1 MNKLKDI
8 TSLVLVFALFTNC
21 SSYKKIKNE
30 PYKMVAN
37 KKYHLDLY
45 NGRQMIVL
53 VDSLFANTL
62 YHNKNK
68 EIAID
73 TIKTIEEATY
83 SKGKTTWLG
92 GVIALGAAITVGII
106 IAIAS
111 WSPSFGG

>member
-1 MNKLKDI
+1 MNRLKKI

-21 SSYKKIKNE
+21 YSYREIENE
-30 PYKMVAN
+30 PSKMVTN
-37 KKYHLDLY
+37 KKYHLDLN
-45 NGRQMIVL
+45 NGKQMIVL
-53 VDSLFANTL
+53 VDSVSENTL

-68 EIAID
+68 EIAIN

-92 GVIALGAAITVGII
+92 GVIAVGAAITVGII

-111 WSPSFGG
+111 WSPSFG